1 MTSTA
6 TGIASWLR
14 ENQQPDGR
22 IRDPLHGDCG
32 TYAGGMAALAFGL
45 AAIHTGDTA
54 WAEACRLFARAAQQR
69 PLSSEFDQFA
79 LLLLTHEERK
89 AGRQVT
95 VREPVAL
102 YSGRRLVS
110 NNWVAMRALNYSL
123 RARTGSKSDAREAD
137 RLWEKVISWQT
148 ADGLFIDS
156 PGGHATPVTYH
167 AKFCAMLALASME
180 TGRNSSE
187 MVDAL
192 RHGLDALCH
201 LVSPTGMLVP
211 YGRSRNTLFGYAA
224 AILALRRGAALFQE
238 RRYAAV
244 SALLEARLARYQRP
258 DGHIPCVLNDG
269 EAEKHDWDVYVNNP
283 DYNAYAAAMLFLA
296 HDGSHVPAAGG
307 RAAEKPAS
315 EITRVGP
322 LLIVRCDDLFAAF
335 AAEGQSVPF
344 GTPFFCDHRYYGMQ
358 PLWIERAGE
367 PLLEPTPYTWRGGED
382 RQALID
388 PAVNPWVPYIAAGDS
403 HHCVRRY
410 ERVEM
415 REEGD
420 ILEVIAEGVPEAYV
434 PVPRW
439 ERGARALLGRATGCS
454 HPVFR
459 VRRLDGAHLRRS
471 IAINT
476 RTGTFHAT
484 TEIDGKLPAGA
495 SLHQATQ
502 KWPSE
507 TTL

>member
-1 MTSTA
+1 MPRQ
-6 TGIASWLR
+6 SWPCA
-14 ENQQPDGR
+14 EQP
-22 IRDPLHGDCG
+22 L
-32 TYAGGMAALAFGL
+32 
-45 AAIHTGDTA
+45 
-54 WAEACRLFARAAQQR
+54 Q
-69 PLSSEFDQFA
+69 
-79 LLLLTHEERK
+79 ER
-89 AGRQVT
+89 
-95 VREPVAL
+95 
-102 YSGRRLVS
+102 
-110 NNWVAMRALNYSL
+110 
-123 RARTGSKSDAREAD
+123 
-137 RLWEKVISWQT
+137 
-148 ADGLFIDS
+148 
-156 PGGHATPVTYH
+156 
-167 AKFCAMLALASME
+167 
-180 TGRNSSE
+180 
-187 MVDAL
+187 
-192 RHGLDALCH
+192 
-201 LVSPTGMLVP
+201 
-211 YGRSRNTLFGYAA
+211 
-224 AILALRRGAALFQE
+224 LRRRILL
-238 RRYAAV
+238 
-244 SALLEARLARYQRP
+244 LLEARLARHQRP
-258 DGHIPCVLNDG
+258 DGHIPVLNDG
-269 EAEKHDWDVYVNNP
+269 EAEKHDWDIRQQP
-283 DYNAYAAAMLFLA
+283 DYNAMPRQCCSLLTMVAI
-296 HDGSHVPAAGG
+296 PAAGG
-307 RAAEKPAS
+307 RAAES
-315 EITRVGP
+315 RIEITRWGSTDVRQTTFAASPEGAVGAIRHAVLRPP
-322 LLIVRCDDLFAAF
+322 LLR
-335 AAEGQSVPF
+335 
-344 GTPFFCDHRYYGMQ
+344 MQ
-358 PLWIERAGE
+358 PPGSSDGE

-415 REEGD
+415 REDGD